1 MNIGLLIIRLIVGLT
16 LVAHGAQK
24 LFGRLGGGGLAGTG
38 EMLEKMGLRPGKPY
52 ALLAGLTEAGGG
64 LMLAA
69 GLLTP
74 VASAA
79 IIAVMAVAIEVA
91 HASKGFF
98 AHKGGWEYALV
109 MAASALGLAFTGP
122 GAYSLDSLLGLTW
135 DVRWGLR
142 ALIAGLV
149 ADVVVLLARSLAQ
162 RFLEHGHTPQP
173 QA

>member
-1 MNIGLLIIRLIVGLT
+1 
-16 LVAHGAQK
+16 
-24 LFGRLGGGGLAGTG
+24 
-38 EMLEKMGLRPGKPY
+38 
-52 ALLAGLTEAGGG
+52 
-64 LMLAA
+64 MLAA

-135 DVRWGLR
+135 DVRWGFR

-149 ADVVVLLARSLAQ
+149 ADVVVLLARSLSQ

>member
-98 AHKGGWEYALV
+98 AHKGGL
-109 MAASALGLAFTGP
+109 S
-122 GAYSLDSLLGLTW
+122 
-135 DVRWGLR
+135 
-142 ALIAGLV
+142 
-149 ADVVVLLARSLAQ
+149 Q

>member
-38 EMLEKMGLRPGKPY
+38 EMLEKIGLRPGKPY

-98 AHKGGWEYALV
+98 AHK
-109 MAASALGLAFTGP
+109 
-122 GAYSLDSLLGLTW
+122 
-135 DVRWGLR
+135 
-142 ALIAGLV
+142 
-149 ADVVVLLARSLAQ
+149 RSLSQ
-162 RFLEHGHTPQP
+162 RRSPHLQTTTASFAPASTACPSCACNSATTPAFGLLSSFSIFIASTTTRGWP
-173 QA
+173 STT